1 MIASRPRRQPG
12 SCGRLRGRASNL
24 SRYSMWRWLLLT
36 GCLLAG
42 AGAAEAAKL
51 TSPFRVANWSGGAL
65 ADDQTKAFDRCV
77 ATTQDAKGTSITYS
91 INHEF
96 RWGVALSNPSWNF
109 IKGAALSL
117 ILRMGQEREPFN
129 ANAMVTDRSVLEL
142 QVKDPIAL
150 FSKLRNVRELRVVIG
165 GLALEM
171 ALTGGDEV
179 LSALTQCALRAT
191 RFRQNPKLKEPLFV
205 ARDPGDTSLQEEAR
219 TIVAH
224 LVAYAALRDSQMLT
238 SPESFAEVPADIAWK
253 GGLVTGGLTVLNTQ
267 SPIEPV
273 ENGLIERGIR
283 TCRGGFFFASVTDT
297 IDQTPTERIFTT
309 CQTPEST
316 TTLHHMVIERPK
328 GGFYL
333 LSLRSVAGGFS
344 GIAQRALD
352 EYEERIRAVI
362 MVAIK
367 KLE

>member
-24 SRYSMWRWLLLT
+24 SRYSMWRCLLLT
-36 GCLLAG
+36 GWLLAG

-65 ADDQTKAFDRCV
+65 ANDQSKAFERCV

-191 RFRQNPKLKEPLFV
+191 RFRQNPKLKEPLFA
-205 ARDPGDTSLQEEAR
+205 ARDPSDTSLQEEAR
-219 TIVAH
+219 TVVAH

-238 SPESFAEVPADIAWK
+238 TPESFAEVPADIAWK
-253 GGLVTGGLTVLNTQ
+253 GGLVTGGLTILNTQ

-273 ENGLIERGIR
+273 ERGLIERGIR
-283 TCRGGFFFASVTDT
+283 TCRGGFFFASVLDA

-309 CQTPEST
+309 CQTPEAT
-316 TTLHHMVIERPK
+316 TTLSQMVIERPK

-344 GIAQRALD
+344 GIAQKALD